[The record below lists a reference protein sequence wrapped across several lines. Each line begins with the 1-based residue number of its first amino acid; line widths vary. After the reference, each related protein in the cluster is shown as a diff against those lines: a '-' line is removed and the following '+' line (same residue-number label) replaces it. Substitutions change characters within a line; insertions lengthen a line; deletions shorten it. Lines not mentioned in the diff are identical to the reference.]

1 MSESKFY
8 YVGIDFGHG
17 ETSVSRV
24 PGTNGEPVSRI
35 PLRISGDFRYQKV
48 FSAICRD
55 DNGKWQFVGSE
66 DDLKRKD
73 VKEGFKGMIHNLSA
87 DKREALREFA
97 KLVFEAILDNDK
109 DLEYDPE
116 TGEANFVICI
126 ANPSDWRRQNSENP
140 KEYLTFF
147 QEEAGIRPAKMCINE
162 SDAAFYTKFKG
173 YTPLDKVFVI
183 DLGSSTIDF
192 TTYQNTICNR
202 DCCWGRPFGAHIV
215 EEKLV
220 EYGYTK
226 AEEKENNTEGML
238 LVTRERER
246 LNYGSAESALSLLAR
261 FAKEAYFTACNQNYG
276 NEGTYTLDV
285 KVFRL
290 VPDWKKKG
298 QTAFSVIIDTP
309 EVNNIIKDYISAL
322 SYALSEAVEKLGNYG
337 ISPNK
342 VLLSGGASRMPF
354 VKDLTEK
361 AFPNAEI
368 IRDNYP
374 EWVVSDGAALYA
386 KVHFKAIEDRNKLQ
400 KEFSDWASAHLEEKL
415 ESTAISTFNSI
426 LKETLRSGLE
436 YKYIQNSNGSLN
448 ELENVSRA
456 LLEGITKTIEFKSK
470 ADRAFVAVVDSFIK
484 EKLEEIIKLNYNKSV
499 KITENFI
506 DPGETF
512 NDVVV
517 KTDFLHD
524 YIGQIANQ
532 LCNTIFEGVG
542 SLDWCKPRSSD
553 KRHAIMAEFL
563 SYIDYDRFSHNVD
576 MNEFIS
582 QAVFKIDK
590 VLHDNGLFVI
600 SE

>member
-1 MSESKFY
+1 MSESKIY

-24 PGTNGEPVSRI
+24 PGPNGEPVSRI

-87 DKREALREFA
+87 DKREALREFG
-97 KLVFEAILDNDK
+97 KLVFKAILDHDK
-109 DLEYDPE
+109 DLEYNPE

-126 ANPSDWRRQNSENP
+126 ANPSGWRRQNPENP

-147 QEEAGIRPAKMCINE
+147 QEEAGIKPAKMCINE

-173 YTPLDKVFVI
+173 YTPSDKVFVI

-192 TTYQNTICNR
+192 TTYQNSICNHE
-202 DCCWGRPFGAHIV
+202 CCWGRNLGAHIV
-215 EEKLV
+215 EDKLV
-220 EYGYTK
+220 EFGYTK
-226 AEEKENNTEGML
+226 AEEKEENTEGML
-238 LVTRERER
+238 LVAREREK
-246 LNYGSAESALSLLAR
+246 LNYGPAESALSLSAR

-309 EVNNIIKDYISAL
+309 EVNNIIKDYISDLSLAL
-322 SYALSEAVEKLGNYG
+322 SNAEKKLQGYG

-354 VKDLTEK
+354 VKELTEK
-361 AFPNAEI
+361 AFPDAEI
-368 IRDNYP
+368 IRDNFP

-386 KVHFKAIEDRNKLQ
+386 QVHFKALEDRNKLQ
-400 KEFSDWASAHLEEKL
+400 KKFSDWAKAHLEEKL
-415 ESTAISTFNSI
+415 ESAAVSTFNSI
-426 LKETLRSGLE
+426 LKETLRNGLE
-436 YKYIQNSNGSLN
+436 NKYIQNSSGSLN
-448 ELENVSRA
+448 DLENVSRI
-456 LLEGITKTIEFKSK
+456 LLEGITKTIEFKLK
-470 ADRAFVAVVDSFIK
+470 ADEAFVTVVDGFIK
-484 EKLEEIIKLNYNKSV
+484 EKLEEIIKSNYKKTV
-499 KITENFI
+499 TITENFI
-506 DPGETF
+506 DPGDTF
-512 NDVVV
+512 NDVGV

-524 YIGQIANQ
+524 FIGQIADQ

-542 SLDWCKPRSSD
+542 SLDWSKPRSSE

-563 SYIDYDRFSHNVD
+563 SNIDYNKFNHNID
-576 MNEFIS
+576 MEEFIS
-582 QAVFKIDK
+582 QAVFKIDR